1 MGLARLSPQSR
12 YMRFFES
19 VSSLSE
25 SKLRYLTEVDFQD
38 HVAYMVVSADDP
50 EEPAVAVGR
59 WIRLVDAPEAAE
71 VAVTVG
77 DPLHRRG
84 IGRMLLWLLARD
96 ALTRGIR
103 EFRASAMGGNAP
115 ILKLIGSFTESTS
128 RWDGGVLEVTIPLPE
143 SVEAFEQRFP
153 PPPLTPVCPPGMIH
167 PADSRPQPP

>member
-1 MGLARLSPQSR
+1 MGLERLSPHSR

-19 VSSLSE
+19 VNRLSE
-25 SKLRYLTEVDFQD
+25 SRLRYLTEVDFQD
-38 HVAYMVVSADDP
+38 HVAYMVVLADDP

-96 ALTRGIR
+96 AIGRGVTQ
-103 EFRASAMGGNAP
+103 FRASAMGGNAP
-115 ILKLIGSFTESTS
+115 ILKLIGGFAEYTS

-143 SVEAFEQRFP
+143 TVEAFEQRFP
-153 PPPLTPVCPPGMIH
+153 PPALK
-167 PADSRPQPP
+167 RL